1 MLELERINE
10 YIAQVE
16 RSEKETLEPCPGKLK
31 VGLDLGTAYIVLVV
45 LDAEDRPIA
54 CEKRAAS
61 VLRDGVVVDY
71 VGACALCVSSKRSWR
86 PVWVSLWSDAPSP
99 CRPEPTAA

>member
-16 RSEKETLEPCPGKLK
+16 RSETQTLVPCPGKLK

-45 LDAEDRPIA
+45 LDAEDRPVA

-71 VGACALCVSSKRSWR
+71 VGACRIFRRMICSRR
-86 PVWVSLWSDAPSP
+86 
-99 CRPEPTAA
+99 